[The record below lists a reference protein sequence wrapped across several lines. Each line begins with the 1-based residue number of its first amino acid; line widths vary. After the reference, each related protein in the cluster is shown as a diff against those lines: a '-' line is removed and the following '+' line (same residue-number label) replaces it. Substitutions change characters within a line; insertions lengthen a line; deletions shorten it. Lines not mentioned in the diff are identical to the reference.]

1 MRSDIRALHR
11 VGERLLK
18 HLINEARHE
27 RQLEQQQQTLPVQIH
42 DDRLSA
48 KP

>member
-18 HLINEARHE
+18 HLIDEARQE
-27 RQLEQQQQTLPVQIH
+27 RQLEQQQPLPVEIH
-42 DDRLSA
+42 DNRLSA
-48 KP
+48 NT